1 MSSPSQ
7 GQPPAPTP
15 APAPTPPA
23 PSPAPAPGGGSPA
36 PRRRP
41 PPARAARGCGCL
53 PTLIGVTALTGGLVV
68 GGMWL
73 LWGRDLPEVSD
84 LDVINF
90 SGQTRVF
97 DRRGQL
103 IGTLTPSLASG
114 TSVNRE
120 LLGQKQ
126 ISSWLQKAVVA
137 SEDRRF
143 YSHNGVDLIG
153 VTRGLLKGL
162 LRNDLEGGSSI
173 TQQVVKNTLLSDL
186 KGART
191 AERKFKEAVLAY
203 QVDRRF
209 NKDQI
214 LNAYLNV
221 IYWGD
226 GGQQDIIGAGAA
238 ARAYFKKEPW
248 ELNLAESVYLAT
260 IIPAP
265 NRRYKEF
272 EAYRPL
278 MKSVLTR
285 MVEDGQITKQ
295 QAEQAW
301 ITPIYPAGWRLG
313 WKDDGT
319 LRSAVLERPSRLEE
333 NLNGMTPPGQKY
345 RYLSYLQEVER
356 ELAGKV
362 GKGALYRG
370 GKIFTGMDL
379 QAQQA
384 AERASQ
390 QAQLP
395 DGATLGLA
403 QVNPQNGE
411 VLALVGQK
419 LTGGRPAEWNN
430 ATQSRRQVG
439 SSIKPLLYTLALE
452 QGWKQSDTILDAPI
466 TGDYQ
471 PKNYSGTWTGVYVSM
486 RYALNHSLNLPT
498 VRMGQE
504 VGVAAF
510 ENKLRDLGLTPPRDG
525 GLSLSIGTLE
535 ASPLQM
541 AAAYAP
547 FANGGIYYAPST
559 VRRMEDPQGKVLY
572 QRPDPAGKRVWDKR
586 VAWLGLD
593 MIRGVVNDLSAYQGG
608 LATRARIDGWQVGG
622 KTGTTNDV
630 KDLWF
635 VGVTPLTSGAVWV
648 GKQEGG
654 PLPGWAYSGDVPTP
668 VWQAATAGALA
679 GRESATFVPP
689 EGVVYRTYYRL
700 NMAFLTENADQPPV
714 GHDGSRR
721 PTEPETPPAVT
732 TPEPPQ
738 PAATPAPTPEPVPAE
753 PVPAEPAPP
762 TTTPWGDTTSEPP
775 TSEPPISEPPV
786 SEPLP
791 DVPQTAEPVPTEPV
805 PIEPVPTEPGP
816 GESVPNEPVPSE
828 PVPDAPAPEEPRP
841 SDPAQPETN
850 PWLPPELTLPPR
862 P

>member
-1 MSSPSQ
+1 M
-7 GQPPAPTP
+7 
-15 APAPTPPA
+15 
-23 PSPAPAPGGGSPA
+23 

-41 PPARAARGCGCL
+41 PPQTARGCGCL
-53 PTLIGVTALTGGLVV
+53 PTLIGVVLLAGGLTF

-73 LWGRDLPEVSD
+73 MWGRDLPEVSD

-97 DRRGQL
+97 DRRGEL

-114 TSVNRE
+114 TNVNRE
-120 LLGQKQ
+120 LLGPKQ

-143 YSHNGVDLIG
+143 YTHKGVDVIG

-173 TQQVVKNTLLSDL
+173 TQQVVKNTLLSDF

-226 GGQQDIIGAGAA
+226 GGPQDIIGAGAA

-248 ELNLAESVYLAT
+248 DLNLAESVYLAT

-265 NRRYKEF
+265 NRRYKDF
-272 EAYRPL
+272 IAYRPL
-278 MKSVLTR
+278 MKSVLSR

-313 WKDDGT
+313 WKTDGT
-319 LRSAVLERPSRLEE
+319 LRSAVLERPARLAE
-333 NLNGMTPPGQKY
+333 NLASMTPQGQQY

-362 GKGALYRG
+362 GKGTLYRG

-419 LTGGRPAEWNN
+419 LSSGRPNEWNN

-452 QGWKQSDTILDAPI
+452 KGWKQSDTVLDAPI
-466 TGDYQ
+466 AGDYQ

-498 VRMGQE
+498 VRMAQE
-504 VGVAAF
+504 LGIPTF
-510 ENKLRDLGLTPPRDG
+510 ETKLRELGLTPPSDG

-547 FANGGIYYAPST
+547 FANGGLYYAPSA

-572 QRPDPAGKRVWDKR
+572 KRPDPVGKRVWDKR

-635 VGVTPLTSGAVWV
+635 AGVTPLTSGAVWV

-654 PLPGWAYSGDVPTP
+654 TLPSWAYSGEVPTP

-679 GRESATFVPP
+679 GRETATFIPP
-689 EGVVYRTYYRL
+689 EGIVYRTYYRL
-700 NMAFLTENADQPPV
+700 NMAFLTENADQDPV
-714 GHDGSRR
+714 RHDGSRR
-721 PTEPETPPAVT
+721 ASEAATPPAAT
-732 TPEPPQ
+732 APEPPQ
-738 PAATPAPTPEPVPAE
+738 PATITPAPPQTSTAPQTDQTNAAPANITPPSAPIPNVPATA
-753 PVPAEPAPP
+753 PTEPAAP

-775 TSEPPISEPPV
+775 TNEPPV
-786 SEPLP
+786 SAPLP
-791 DVPQTAEPVPTEPV
+791 DVPPTTEPV
-805 PIEPVPTEPGP
+805 PSDSAPAEPPSGDATWAPIPGVAPDPTEPAP
-816 GESVPNEPVPSE
+816 PAEPTTPS
-828 PVPDAPAPEEPRP
+828 PQD
-841 SDPAQPETN
+841 STN

>member
-1 MSSPSQ
+1 MTRSPQ

-15 APAPTPPA
+15 TPVPVP
-23 PSPAPAPGGGSPA
+23 PSPAPTSGQ
-36 PRRRP
+36 
-41 PPARAARGCGCL
+41 ARGCGCL
-53 PTLIGVTALTGGLVV
+53 PTLILGVLLTIGLVF

-73 LWGRDLPEVSD
+73 LWGRDLPKVSD

-97 DRRGQL
+97 DRRGEL
-103 IGTLTPSLASG
+103 IGTLSPSLASG
-114 TSVNRE
+114 TNVNRE
-120 LLGQKQ
+120 LLGPKQ

-143 YSHNGVDLIG
+143 YQHSGVDPIG
-153 VTRGLLKGL
+153 VARGLLKGL

-173 TQQVVKNTLLSDL
+173 TQQVVKNTLLRDL
-186 KGART
+186 GGART

-203 QVDRRF
+203 QVDKRF

-226 GGQQDIIGAGAA
+226 GGPQDIIGAGGA
-238 ARAYFKKEPW
+238 ARAYFKKEAW

-265 NRRYKEF
+265 NRRYKDF
-272 EAYRPL
+272 KAYRPL
-278 MKSVLTR
+278 MRSVLTR

-301 ITPIYPAGWRLG
+301 ITPIYPAGWRIG
-313 WKDDGT
+313 WNPDGT
-319 LRSAVLERPSRLEE
+319 VRTAVLERPSRLAE
-333 NLNGMTPPGQKY
+333 NLASMTPQGEQY
-345 RYLSYLQEVER
+345 RSLYYLQEVER

-362 GKGALYRG
+362 DRGTLYGGA
-370 GKIFTGMDL
+370 KIFTGMDL
-379 QAQQA
+379 QAQRA
-384 AERASQ
+384 AEQASRN
-390 QAQLP
+390 AQLP
-395 DGATLGLA
+395 DGATLGIAL
-403 QVNPQNGE
+403 VNPQNGE
-411 VLALVGQK
+411 ALALVGQK
-419 LTGGRPAEWNN
+419 LTGGRPNEWNN

-452 QGWKQSDTILDAPI
+452 KGWKQSDTILDSPI
-466 TGDYQ
+466 SGDYQ

-498 VRMGQE
+498 VRMAQE
-504 VGVAAF
+504 IGIPTF
-510 ENKLRDLGLTPPRDG
+510 EAKLRDLGLTPPRDG

-535 ASPLQM
+535 ASPLQL

-547 FANGGIYYAPST
+547 FANGGLYYAPST
-559 VRRMEDPQGKVLY
+559 VRRVESAQGEVLY
-572 QRPDPAGKRVWDKR
+572 QRPDPVGKRVWDKR

-608 LATRARIDGWQVGG
+608 LATKARIEGWQVGG
-622 KTGTTNDV
+622 KTGTTNDI

-635 VGVTPLTSGAVWV
+635 AGVTPLTSGAVWV

-654 PLPGWAYSGDVPTP
+654 AMPNWAYSGDIPTP
-668 VWQAATAGALA
+668 VWQQATAGALA
-679 GRESATFVPP
+679 GREAATFVPP
-689 EGVVYRTYYRL
+689 EGIVYRTYYRL
-700 NMAFLTENADQPPV
+700 NMAFRTEEADQAPV
-714 GHDGSRR
+714 GHDGSKREA
-721 PTEPETPPAVT
+721 EPEA
-732 TPEPPQ
+732 E
-738 PAATPAPTPEPVPAE
+738 PTPEPALPPPAQTEQAAPTSPDTTLPWTVPSTPEPSSSEPDPAE
-753 PVPAEPAPP
+753 P
-762 TTTPWGDTTSEPP
+762 
-775 TSEPPISEPPV
+775 
-786 SEPLP
+786 L
-791 DVPQTAEPVPTEPV
+791 
-805 PIEPVPTEPGP
+805 
-816 GESVPNEPVPSE
+816 PSE
-828 PVPDAPAPEEPRP
+828 PVPSDPPPSEIPPTETLPGDLPTDPALPTDAFPTDVQPDDAAPAEPAP

-862 P
+862 Q